1 MYSSY
6 YILKIVLK
14 FLINLHNANYYY
26 TKGEVVDKKELLG
39 KRIKELRRQKGFTQ
53 EYLAEKLKIEPRQLS
68 KLETGKHYPSFETI
82 LGLLGMFN
90 ITFEELVSYNHL
102 DENIDFKKQINIE
115 IENIDNDK
123 AAYIYKI
130 IRCINN

>member
-1 MYSSY
+1 M
-6 YILKIVLK
+6 
-14 FLINLHNANYYY
+14 
-26 TKGEVVDKKELLG
+26 DKKELLG
-39 KRIKELRRQKGFTQ
+39 KRIKELRKQRGFTQ

-82 LGLLGMFN
+82 LGLLEMFK

-102 DENIDFKKQINIE
+102 DGNIDFKKQINTE

-130 IRCINN
+130 IRCLNN

>member
-1 MYSSY
+1 MQ
-6 YILKIVLK
+6 II
-14 FLINLHNANYYY
+14 II
-26 TKGEVVDKKELLG
+26 TKGVFVDKKELLG
-39 KRIKELRRQKGFTQ
+39 KRIKELRKQRGFTQ

-82 LGLLGMFN
+82 LALLETFE

-102 DENIDFKKQINIE
+102 DENIDFKKQIKTE
-115 IENIDNDK
+115 IEKVDDEE

-130 IRCINN
+130 IRCLNN